1 MHANIML
8 VQGIPCEMLQELVKL
23 MNQKISVVHGNNM
36 RPVPNALAHGC

>member
-8 VQGIPCEMLQELVKL
+8 VQGIPCEMLRKLVKL
-23 MNQKISVVHGNNM
+23 IKQKNSVVHGNNM